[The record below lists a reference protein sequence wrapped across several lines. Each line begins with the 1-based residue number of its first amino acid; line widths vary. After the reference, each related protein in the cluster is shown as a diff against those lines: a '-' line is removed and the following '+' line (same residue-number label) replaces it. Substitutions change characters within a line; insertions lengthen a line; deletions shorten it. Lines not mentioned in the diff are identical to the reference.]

1 MLAGQEII
9 DAGLSPDPAQ
19 VVSGTLCLMSCALT
33 SLLSSVL
40 NAVPTQEAA
49 AGNFFYIKRIADN
62 LSQLANDLNLDPH
75 FRRLCRHLCEHW
87 ETKLDLVDAPV
98 TSTESQSPR
107 SKLRAPMQTE
117 PIIQPRADLLAL
129 ALAPARTHAM
139 TDALAASVRLH

>member
-9 DAGLSPDPAQ
+9 DADLSPDPAQ
-19 VVSGTLCLMSCALT
+19 IVSGTLCLMSCALT
-33 SLLSSVL
+33 SLLSSAL

-62 LSQLANDLNLDPH
+62 LSQLANDLDLDPH

-87 ETKLDLVDAPV
+87 ETKLDLVNEPV
-98 TSTESQSPR
+98 TSTESLAPQM
-107 SKLRAPMQTE
+107 KLRAPMQTE

-129 ALAPARTHAM
+129 AHTHAM